1 MSWFGGGG
9 AEVSGLKKQVEEL
22 QREREELRQRC
33 SNFKSQLDIMAAT
46 PTAAAGPTVAAP
58 QSQPGEELI
67 HFIETAQICLFGVNL
82 EGTVNAWNSR
92 VEELMGKKSK
102 DVMGKTL
109 YDVLSDSNET
119 PVETRTE
126 VSEP

>member
-1 MSWFGGGG
+1 
-9 AEVSGLKKQVEEL
+9 
-22 QREREELRQRC
+22 
-33 SNFKSQLDIMAAT
+33 MASPPA
-46 PTAAAGPTVAAP
+46 AAAGPTAVAP
-58 QSQPGEELI
+58 QYESGEELI
-67 HFIETAQICLFGVNL
+67 HFIETAQICLFGINL
-82 EGTVNAWNSR
+82 EGKVNAWNSR

-126 VSEP
+126 VSEPLKLQWGRNPALLATPPFPQFLSDCQIYPIAAHPVVA